1 MKKRIL
7 IALGVLVLAAGIG
20 AGGWY
25 YYTHHAGS
33 AGGSDIVY
41 VTKISKL
48 SEMDSGVENRYAG
61 VVEPQETVQVKIESG
76 RKVKEV
82 QVKTGQEVKKG
93 QLLFQY
99 DLGSIQQSLQEA
111 QLALDR
117 LKNEQLSISD
127 QITTLE
133 AEKKKAT
140 ADNQLSYTIEIE
152 TQKMNLKKNEYDQKS
167 KQAEIDKLSQAT
179 QNTEVRSEIDGVI
192 QKIDT
197 SKMGSDDSEGV
208 EDTLTEGTTDS
219 TDSSSGDSS
228 GNAFITLL
236 STGAYRV
243 KGTVNEINRD
253 SIIEGTPVIIR
264 SRVDSS
270 KTWKGTMG
278 SVDLDNSTSNSS
290 SDMAMFGMSSASDD
304 QTSSSTYPFYVNLD
318 SSEGLML
325 GQHVYIEPDEGQDE
339 KKSGIWLNDYFI
351 VDADTDSPYVWI
363 ANGQNKLEKRDVIL
377 GQYDEDL
384 GEYEIADG
392 LSEKDKIA
400 FPTDELKEGMS
411 VTEGTADQ
419 TTAAMWDDSEDDESI
434 DDSAYTESDG
444 SEPEM
449 IEDGAIDSDMMDAT
463 DDISSGD
470 DLVPM
475 EGAPTD
481 LKGIYKDYQ
490 QGKMTVPVL
499 KDVDFSM
506 EEGEYVAIMGPS
518 GSGKTTLMN
527 IIGCL
532 DKPTKGTFL
541 LNGEDIAKCT
551 ENEMSDIRLKT
562 IGFVFQSFHL
572 LPRQSALTNVELP
585 LNYARVPKK
594 ERRERA
600 RKALERVGLADRV
613 DFKPN
618 QLSGGQQQRVAIA
631 RAIVNN
637 PKLLLADEPTGAL
650 DTKSGAQVMELFQK
664 LNDEGVSVLMITHDP
679 EIAAH
684 AKRVV
689 MIRDGEL
696 QEKR

>member
-228 GNAFITLL
+228 GNAFITIL

-278 SVDLDNSTSNSS
+278 SVDMDNSTSNSS

-392 LSEKDKIA
+392 LSEKDKIT

-449 IEDGAIDSDMMDAT
+449 IEDGVIDSDMMDAT

-475 EGAPTD
+475 EGAPT
-481 LKGIYKDYQ
+481 
-490 QGKMTVPVL
+490 
-499 KDVDFSM
+499 
-506 EEGEYVAIMGPS
+506 E
-518 GSGKTTLMN
+518 
-527 IIGCL
+527 
-532 DKPTKGTFL
+532 
-541 LNGEDIAKCT
+541 
-551 ENEMSDIRLKT
+551 
-562 IGFVFQSFHL
+562 
-572 LPRQSALTNVELP
+572 
-585 LNYARVPKK
+585 
-594 ERRERA
+594 
-600 RKALERVGLADRV
+600 
-613 DFKPN
+613 
-618 QLSGGQQQRVAIA
+618 
-631 RAIVNN
+631 
-637 PKLLLADEPTGAL
+637 
-650 DTKSGAQVMELFQK
+650 
-664 LNDEGVSVLMITHDP
+664 
-679 EIAAH
+679 
-684 AKRVV
+684 
-689 MIRDGEL
+689 
-696 QEKR
+696 

>member
-7 IALGVLVLAAGIG
+7 IAFGILILAAGIG

-33 AGGSDIVY
+33 KSDSDTVY

-82 QVKTGQEVKKG
+82 QVKTGEEVKKG

-117 LKNEQLSISD
+117 LKNEALSISD

-167 KQAEIDKLSQAT
+167 KQAEIEKLSQAT

-197 SKMGSDDSEGV
+197 SKMGGDDSDGV
-208 EDTLTEGTTDS
+208 DDTLTEGSSDS
-219 TDSSSGDSS
+219 GDSGSGDSS
-228 GNAFITLL
+228 SNAFITIL

-243 KGTVNEINRD
+243 KGTVNEVNRD

-278 SVDLDNSTSNSS
+278 SVDMDNSASNNS
-290 SDMAMFGMSSASDD
+290 SDMAMFGMSSTSDD

-318 SSEGLML
+318 SSDGLML
-325 GQHVYIEPDEGQDE
+325 GQHVYIELDEGQDDN
-339 KKSGIWLNDYFI
+339 KVGIWLNDYFI

-363 ANGQNKLEKRDVIL
+363 ADAGNKLVKRDVVL
-377 GQYDEDL
+377 GQYDENL
-384 GEYEIADG
+384 AEYEIADG
-392 LSEKDKIA
+392 LTEKDKIA

-411 VTEGTADQ
+411 AVEGTADQ
-419 TTAAMWDDSEDDESI
+419 TTSAMWDTSDEEDSLDESGE
-434 DDSAYTESDG
+434 DYSDLESDG
-444 SEPEM
+444 AEPEM
-449 IEDGAIDSDMMDAT
+449 IEDSDMTDAT
-463 DDISSGD
+463 EDISSGD

-475 EGAPTD
+475 EGAPT
-481 LKGIYKDYQ
+481 
-490 QGKMTVPVL
+490 
-499 KDVDFSM
+499 
-506 EEGEYVAIMGPS
+506 E
-518 GSGKTTLMN
+518 
-527 IIGCL
+527 
-532 DKPTKGTFL
+532 
-541 LNGEDIAKCT
+541 
-551 ENEMSDIRLKT
+551 
-562 IGFVFQSFHL
+562 
-572 LPRQSALTNVELP
+572 
-585 LNYARVPKK
+585 
-594 ERRERA
+594 
-600 RKALERVGLADRV
+600 
-613 DFKPN
+613 
-618 QLSGGQQQRVAIA
+618 
-631 RAIVNN
+631 
-637 PKLLLADEPTGAL
+637 
-650 DTKSGAQVMELFQK
+650 
-664 LNDEGVSVLMITHDP
+664 
-679 EIAAH
+679 
-684 AKRVV
+684 
-689 MIRDGEL
+689 
-696 QEKR
+696 

>member
-41 VTKISKL
+41 VTKIGKL

-167 KQAEIDKLSQAT
+167 KQAEIEKLSQAT
-179 QNTEVRSEIDGVI
+179 QNTEVRSEIDGVV

-197 SKMGSDDSEGV
+197 SKMGGDSSDGV
-208 EDTLTEGTTDS
+208 DDTLTEGTA
-219 TDSSSGDSS
+219 DSSDSGSGDSS
-228 GNAFITLL
+228 SNAFITIL

-243 KGTVNEINRD
+243 KGTVNEVNRD

-264 SRVDSS
+264 SRVDAS

-278 SVDLDNSTSNSS
+278 SVDMDNSATNSS
-290 SDMAMFGMSSASDD
+290 SDAAMFGMSSTGDD

-318 SSEGLML
+318 SSDGLML
-325 GQHVYIEPDEGQDE
+325 GQHVYIEPDEGQDDN
-339 KKSGIWLNDYFI
+339 KAGIWLNDYFI
-351 VDADTDSPYVWI
+351 VDADTDSPYVWV
-363 ANGQNKLEKRDVIL
+363 AGSGNKLEKRDVVL
-377 GQYDEDL
+377 GQYDENL
-384 GEYEIADG
+384 AEYEIADG
-392 LSEKDKIA
+392 LTEKDRIA
-400 FPTDELKEGMS
+400 FPTEELKEGMS
-411 VTEGTADQ
+411 VVEGTADQ
-419 TTAAMWDDSEDDESI
+419 TTAAMWDTSDEDSQDVSDEDYSDM
-434 DDSAYTESDG
+434 ESDG
-444 SEPEM
+444 SEPDM
-449 IEDGAIDSDMMDAT
+449 VEDSGLDGDMST
-463 DDISSGD
+463 TEGLSPED

-475 EGAPTD
+475 EGAPT
-481 LKGIYKDYQ
+481 
-490 QGKMTVPVL
+490 
-499 KDVDFSM
+499 
-506 EEGEYVAIMGPS
+506 E
-518 GSGKTTLMN
+518 
-527 IIGCL
+527 
-532 DKPTKGTFL
+532 
-541 LNGEDIAKCT
+541 
-551 ENEMSDIRLKT
+551 
-562 IGFVFQSFHL
+562 
-572 LPRQSALTNVELP
+572 
-585 LNYARVPKK
+585 
-594 ERRERA
+594 
-600 RKALERVGLADRV
+600 
-613 DFKPN
+613 
-618 QLSGGQQQRVAIA
+618 
-631 RAIVNN
+631 
-637 PKLLLADEPTGAL
+637 
-650 DTKSGAQVMELFQK
+650 
-664 LNDEGVSVLMITHDP
+664 
-679 EIAAH
+679 
-684 AKRVV
+684 
-689 MIRDGEL
+689 
-696 QEKR
+696 